1 MSSLFHKTT
10 PVLVVERVEPV
21 LSFWNK
27 LGMEP
32 GVKVPDESAGDG
44 RLAFVVLAAEGF
56 EVMYQTVASITGD
69 TVASASDKKA
79 FRLEPQQTTLY
90 VEVGDLGQV
99 ERKLAGEHLVMPRR
113 KTFYGAT
120 EIGYADPAGN
130 IVIFSEH
137 AARTN

>member
-1 MSSLFHKTT
+1 MPSLFHKTT
-10 PVLVVERVEPV
+10 LVLIVERVEPV

-27 LGMEP
+27 LGIAP
-32 GVKVPDESAGDG
+32 GVQVPDESAKDG
-44 RLAFVVLAAEGF
+44 RLAFVILAAEGI

-79 FRLEPQQTTLY
+79 FRLEPQQATLY
-90 VEVGDLGQV
+90 VEVGDLAQV
-99 ERKLAGEHLVMPRR
+99 ESKLEGERLVMPRR

-130 IVIFSEH
+130 IVIFSQH
-137 AARTN
+137 AAAS

>member
-27 LGMEP
+27 LGITP
-32 GVKVPDESAGDG
+32 GVQVPDESAKDG
-44 RLAFVVLAAEGF
+44 RLAFAILAAEGI

-79 FRLEPQQTTLY
+79 FRLEPQQGTLY
-90 VEVGDLGQV
+90 VEVGDLAQV
-99 ERKLAGEHLVMPRR
+99 ESKLQGERQVMPRR
-113 KTFYGAT
+113 KTFYGAM
-120 EIGYADPAGN
+120 EIAYADPAGN
-130 IVIFSEH
+130 IVIFSQH
-137 AARTN
+137 AES

>member
-21 LSFWNK
+21 LSFWSK
-27 LGMEP
+27 LGIVP
-32 GVKVPDESAGDG
+32 GVQVPDESAKDG
-44 RLAFVVLAAEGF
+44 RLAFVILAAEGI

-69 TVASASDKKA
+69 TVASASDKNA
-79 FRLEPQQTTLY
+79 FRLEPQQATLY
-90 VEVGDLGQV
+90 VEVGDLAQV
-99 ERKLAGEHLVMPRR
+99 ESKLAGERLVMPRR

-130 IVIFSEH
+130 IVIFSQH
-137 AARTN
+137 AAGS